1 MKNFDRDGALD
12 GCLSVLDLDRLRAA
26 SLSRDPFDFIV
37 VEEFVRREALA
48 RLLADFPQIRRH
60 GSFPVDSLAG
70 GARFAAF
77 AADFTRGDVPGAI
90 QDQFGIALARLPPT
104 LTGRRLG

>member
-1 MKNFDRDGALD
+1 MKNFDRDGGLD

-70 GARFAAF
+70 GPGFAGPLAGL
-77 AADFTRGDVPGAI
+77 TGGGVGGAI
-90 QDQFGIALARLPPT
+90 ADKIGLELGGLANMVAGP
-104 LTGRRLG
+104 GR